1 MSLIRNENTEA
12 QRATC
17 HSHFTDRMADIR
29 ARRAGLGVVCFPG
42 EQDLGNILAIILPGF
57 KDIPKEPH
65 ISINTYT

>member
-1 MSLIRNENTEA
+1 MPQSLTG
-12 QRATC
+12 
-17 HSHFTDRMADIR
+17 RMADIR
-29 ARRAGLGVVCFPG
+29 ARRAGLGAVCFPG